1 MRASGIVN
9 VTSALPADLQSLS
22 DLAYNLRWVWRAET
36 QQLFRA
42 VNPQVWEDSH
52 DPLEVIRRT
61 AASRWNELHDDD
73 RFRADLEREVANLQ
87 EYMETDAWFQATHD
101 PDKTG
106 QADRDLLT
114 AYFSMEFGI
123 TPCLPIYSGG
133 LGVLAGDHLKSASDL
148 GVPLLGVGLLYRY
161 GYFRQSLSRE
171 GLQVEHYAAHETS
184 ELPIKPVLQDN
195 GEQLEVTIR
204 FPGKQILHVAIWSAQ
219 VGRVTLLLLDTHL
232 PQNSDDMRA
241 LTDRLYGGNE
251 EHRIRQEIVLGI
263 GGVRAVNAY
272 CDVKHLRRPEIAHLN
287 EGHAGLLAIERI
299 RERMD
304 KGLGFD
310 AALAEVRAAN
320 IFTTHTPVPAGIDR
334 FDMSMVRHYLNPDEQ
349 GNSKLVPGVPV
360 DRVLQLGA
368 EGDPNRFNMAH
379 LGLRLSQR
387 SNGVSKLHGVVSRE
401 MFASLYPNYPV
412 EESPIGSVT
421 NGVHMPTWISPTMR
435 PIVKRIVGEQKLA
448 TADKWEHGD
457 SVKDEELWKTRSILR
472 KRLVKTARQAVHKSW
487 LERGASEAELGWTE
501 RILDPNVLTVGF
513 ARRVSTYKRLT
524 LMLQDADRLREILC
538 NEERPVQFI
547 IAGKAH
553 PADGGGKHLLQELVK
568 FADEAGVR
576 DRIVFLP
583 DYDIELAQVMISGCD
598 VWLNNPIRP
607 QEASG
612 TSGMKVVMNGGLTLS
627 VSDGWWDEMAND
639 SLGWT
644 IPSVSD
650 VDEATRDRLESLA
663 LYDLLEHSVAPLF
676 YDRDAENVPRG
687 WVDMMRRS
695 LIQLAPR
702 VSATRMVRDYVEQY
716 YRPALLTTLLMH
728 DDKKASTE
736 FVEWLNKLRGEWFKV
751 SINSLTCNSH
761 SALADEAFLI
771 DCSSVPAG
779 QPIGISAEV
788 ELGDLRHSDV
798 AVQVLY
804 GSVNEQGDI
813 KDAQV
818 VDLVPGTGNEFHT
831 ELVVDIPGEIG
842 ITARVVPSNDLIVN
856 PAETGLCAWA

>member
-9 VTSALPADLQSLS
+9 VTSALPAALEGLK
-22 DLAYNLRWVWRAET
+22 DLAYNLRWVWHADT
-36 QQLFRA
+36 QQLFRSI
-42 VNPQVWEDSH
+42 NPSVWDAHH
-52 DPLEVIRRT
+52 DPLKVLRDTT
-61 AASRWNELHDDD
+61 ATRWNELQDDD
-73 RFRADLEREVANLQ
+73 KFRSDLEHEVAGLQ
-87 EYMETDAWFQATHD
+87 DYMKTDAWFQSTHD

-148 GVPLLGVGLLYRY
+148 GVPLIGVGLLYRY

-171 GLQVEHYAAHETS
+171 GLQVEHYATHETD
-184 ELPIKPVLQDN
+184 ELPIKPVKD
-195 GEQLEVTIR
+195 GEGNQLKVSIR
-204 FPGKQILHVAIWSAQ
+204 FPGKRILHVAVWTAQ

-232 PQNSDDMRA
+232 PENPKDLRV

-272 CDVKHLRRPEIAHLN
+272 CDLKGIKRPEIAHLN

-304 KGLGFD
+304 AGLDFD

-334 FDMSMVRHYLNPDEQ
+334 FDISMVRHYLNPDEN

-360 DRVLQLGA
+360 DRVLQFGA

-379 LGLRLSQR
+379 MGLRLSQR

-401 MFASLYPNYPV
+401 MFSSLYPNYPV
-412 EESPIGSVT
+412 EEAPIGSVT

-435 PIVKRIVGEQKLA
+435 PLVKRIVGDQDLA
-448 TADKWEHGD
+448 TADTWGHGD
-457 SVKDEELWKTRSILR
+457 SVTDEELWKTRSILR
-472 KRLVKTARQAVHKSW
+472 KRLVKTAREAVRQSW
-487 LERGASEAELGWTE
+487 LERGAAEAELGWTD

-553 PADGGGKHLLQELVK
+553 PADGGGKHLLQELVQ

-583 DYDIELAQVMISGCD
+583 DYDIELAQVMIAGCD

-612 TSGMKVVMNGGLTLS
+612 TSGMKVVMNGGLTFS
-627 VSDGWWDEMAND
+627 VSDGWWDEMADD

-644 IPSVSD
+644 IPSVTN
-650 VDEATRDRLESLA
+650 VDDATRDRLESLA
-663 LYDLLEHSVAPLF
+663 LYDLLEQSIAPLF
-676 YDRDAENVPRG
+676 YDRDVEELPRG
-687 WVDMMRRS
+687 WVDLMRRS
-695 LIQLAPR
+695 LVELAPQ
-702 VSATRMVRDYVEQY
+702 VSATRMVRDYVDQY
-716 YRPALLTTLLMH
+716 YRPALYTSLLMA
-728 DDKKASTE
+728 DDDNASAN
-736 FVEWLNKLRGEWFKV
+736 FVEWLAQVRREWFKV
-751 SINSLTCNSH
+751 SITALTCNSH
-761 SALADEAFLI
+761 SALADEALVAE
-771 DCSSVPAG
+771 CSTVDAG
-779 QPIGISAEV
+779 DRLEISAEV
-788 ELGDLRHSDV
+788 ELGALDRTDV

-804 GSVNEQGDI
+804 GPANDHGDI
-813 KDAQV
+813 EDGQIAT
-818 VDLVPGTGNEFHT
+818 LTAGSGNAFHT
-831 ELVVDIPGEIG
+831 ELIVDAPGKLG
-842 ITARVVPSNDLIVN
+842 VTARVVPHHDLIVN
-856 PAETGLCAWA
+856 PAETGLCVWA

>member
-9 VTSALPADLQSLS
+9 VTSALPANLQGLS
-22 DLAYNLRWVWRAET
+22 DLAYNLRWVWRIET

-42 VNPQVWEDSH
+42 VNPSVWDDSH
-52 DPLEVIRRT
+52 DPLKVINRT
-61 AASRWNELHDDD
+61 AASRWEKLQSDE
-73 RFRADLEREVANLQ
+73 RFRNDLDREVAALR
-87 EYMETDAWFQATHD
+87 EYMDADAWFQDTHD

-171 GLQVEHYAAHETS
+171 GLQVEHYTTHEAD
-184 ELPIKPVLQDN
+184 ELLIKPVLQDD
-195 GEQLEVTIR
+195 GEQLEVAIR
-204 FPGKQILHVAIWSAQ
+204 FPGKRILHIAVWTAQ

-232 PQNSDDMRA
+232 PKNPKDMRA

-272 CDVKHLRRPEIAHLN
+272 CDMKGIRRPEVAHLN

-304 KGLGFD
+304 AGLDFD

-360 DRVLQLGA
+360 DRVLQFGA

-379 LGLRLSQR
+379 MGLRLSQR

-401 MFASLYPNYPV
+401 MFSTLYPNYPV

-435 PIVKRIVGEQKLA
+435 PIVKRIVGDKNLA
-448 TADKWEHGD
+448 TADTWEHGD
-457 SVKDEELWKTRSILR
+457 SVTDEELWKTRGILR
-472 KRLVKTARQAVHKSW
+472 KRLVTTARQAVRKSW
-487 LERGASEAELGWTE
+487 LERGAAEAELGWTD

-524 LMLQDADRLREILC
+524 LMLQDAERLREILC

-553 PADGGGKHLLQELVK
+553 PADGGGKHLLQQLVQ

-627 VSDGWWDEMAND
+627 VSDGWWDEMADD

-650 VDEATRDRLESLA
+650 VDDATRDRLESLA
-663 LYDLLEHSVAPLF
+663 LYDLLEQNVAPLF
-676 YDRDAENVPRG
+676 YDRDAENLPRG
-687 WVDMMRRS
+687 WVDLMRRS
-695 LIQLAPR
+695 LVQLAPQ
-702 VSATRMVRDYVEQY
+702 VSATRMVRDYVDQY
-716 YRPALLTTLLMH
+716 YRPALFTSLLMD
-728 DDKKASTE
+728 DDKKASTD
-736 FVEWLNKLRGEWFKV
+736 FVAWLNKLRREWFKV
-751 SINSLTCNSH
+751 SITSLACNSH
-761 SALADEAFLI
+761 SALADEAFVTE
-771 DCSSVPAG
+771 CSSVAAG
-779 QPIGISAEV
+779 ENVAISAEV
-788 ELGDLRHSDV
+788 ELGDLHHSDV

-804 GSVNEQGDI
+804 GPVNEQGDI
-813 KDAQV
+813 EDAK
-818 VDLVPGTGNEFHT
+818 LATLTAGAGKEFHT
-831 ELVVDIPGEIG
+831 ELTVDVPGELG
-842 ITARVVPSNDLIVN
+842 ITARVVPNHKLIVN
-856 PAETGLCAWA
+856 PAETGLCVWA

>member
-9 VTSALPADLQSLS
+9 VTSALPANLQGLS
-22 DLAYNLRWVWRAET
+22 DLAYNLRWVWRIET

-42 VNPQVWEDSH
+42 VNPSVWDDSH
-52 DPLEVIRRT
+52 DPLKVINRT
-61 AASRWNELHDDD
+61 AASRWEKLQSDE
-73 RFRADLEREVANLQ
+73 RFRNDLDREVAALR
-87 EYMETDAWFQATHD
+87 EYMDADAWFQDTHD

-171 GLQVEHYAAHETS
+171 GLQVEHYTTHEAD
-184 ELPIKPVLQDN
+184 ELLIKPVLQDD
-195 GEQLEVTIR
+195 GEQLEVAIR
-204 FPGKQILHVAIWSAQ
+204 FPGKRILHVAVWAAQ

-232 PQNSDDMRA
+232 PKNPKDMRA

-272 CDVKHLRRPEIAHLN
+272 CDMKGIRRPEIAHLN

-304 KGLGFD
+304 AGLDFD

-360 DRVLQLGA
+360 DRVLQFGA

-379 LGLRLSQR
+379 MGLRLSQR

-401 MFASLYPNYPV
+401 MFSTLYPNYPV

-435 PIVKRIVGEQKLA
+435 PIVKRIVGDKNLA
-448 TADKWEHGD
+448 TADTWEHGD
-457 SVKDEELWKTRSILR
+457 SVTDEELWKTRGILR
-472 KRLVKTARQAVHKSW
+472 KRLVTTARQAVRKSW
-487 LERGASEAELGWTE
+487 LERGAAEAELGWTD

-524 LMLQDADRLREILC
+524 LMLQDAERLREILC

-553 PADGGGKHLLQELVK
+553 PADGGGKHLLQQLVQ

-627 VSDGWWDEMAND
+627 VSDGWWDEMADD

-650 VDEATRDRLESLA
+650 VDDATRDRLESLA
-663 LYDLLEHSVAPLF
+663 LYDLLEQNVAPLF
-676 YDRDAENVPRG
+676 YDRDAENLPRG
-687 WVDMMRRS
+687 WVDLMRRS
-695 LIQLAPR
+695 LVQLAPQ
-702 VSATRMVRDYVEQY
+702 VSATRMVRDYVDQY
-716 YRPALLTTLLMH
+716 YRPALFTSLLMD
-728 DDKKASTE
+728 DDKKASTD
-736 FVEWLNKLRGEWFKV
+736 FVAWLNKLRREWFKV
-751 SINSLTCNSH
+751 SITSLTCNSH
-761 SALADEAFLI
+761 SALADEAFVTE
-771 DCSSVPAG
+771 CSSVAAG
-779 QPIGISAEV
+779 EKVAISAEV
-788 ELGDLRHSDV
+788 ELGDLHHSDV

-804 GSVNEQGDI
+804 GPVNEQGDI
-813 KDAQV
+813 EDAK
-818 VDLVPGTGNEFHT
+818 LATLTAGAGKEFHT
-831 ELVVDIPGEIG
+831 ELTVDVPGELG
-842 ITARVVPSNDLIVN
+842 ITARVVPNHKLIVN
-856 PAETGLCAWA
+856 PAETGLCVWA